1 MAAIHG
7 VAGEWTRV
15 KGSVTGLW
23 PVFLG
28 VAAAGFSVATAFFA
42 SASAGAAAFAVSIAA
57 TGFALARALKRIE
70 SYFKG
75 ARGEERVSG
84 ILRSLPDSYH
94 VFNDFVA
101 LGTHVDHVVV
111 GPAGV
116 FSVET
121 KNWRG
126 EVTVE
131 DGYILVDGSLP
142 SREPLA
148 QAVKEAALVKAQ
160 LEKLGWKGDVTPVL
174 AFASDTFKS
183 RMAEIGGAVVMNAG
197 ELQSSFAAG
206 RTVIPPQEIDRLA
219 SLMENKR

>member
-1 MAAIHG
+1 MAQIHG
-7 VAGEWTRV
+7 IAGEWTRV
-15 KGSVTGLW
+15 KGSVAGLW

-42 SASAGAAAFAVSIAA
+42 SAPYGSAAFAVSVAA
-57 TGFALARALKRIE
+57 TGFALARALKRME

-84 ILRSLPDSYH
+84 ILRSLPDGYH

-121 KNWRG
+121 KNWRAASSRAG
-126 EVTVE
+126 R
-131 DGYILVDGSLP
+131 LSRRP
-142 SREPLA
+142 SRRPRSSRRSL
-148 QAVKEAALVKAQ
+148 
-160 LEKLGWKGDVTPVL
+160 KG
-174 AFASDTFKS
+174 S
-183 RMAEIGGAVVMNAG
+183 
-197 ELQSSFAAG
+197 AG
-206 RTVIPPQEIDRLA
+206 RATSRPSSSSRPTPSNR
-219 SLMENKR
+219 KWPK

>member
-1 MAAIHG
+1 MAQIHG
-7 VAGEWTRV
+7 IAGEWTRV
-15 KGSVTGLW
+15 KGSVAGLW

-42 SASAGAAAFAVSIAA
+42 SAPYGSAAFAVSVAA
-57 TGFALARALKRIE
+57 TGFALARALKRME

-84 ILRSLPDSYH
+84 ILRSLPDGYH

-131 DGYILVDGSLP
+131 DGYILVDGKLP
-142 SREPLA
+142 SRAPLA

-160 LEKLGWKGDVTPVL
+160 LERLGWKGDVTPVL
-174 AFASDTFKS
+174 VFASNSFKS
-183 RMAEIGGAVVMNAG
+183 KMAEIGGAVVMNAA
-197 ELQSSFAAG
+197 ELQASFAAG
-206 RTVIPPQEIDRLA
+206 RTVIPPQETDRLA
-219 SLMENKR
+219 SLMENKA

>member
-15 KGSVTGLW
+15 KGSVAGLW

-42 SASAGAAAFAVSIAA
+42 NASAGAAAFAVSIAA

-84 ILRSLPDSYH
+84 ILRSLPESYH

-142 SREPLA
+142 SRAPLA

>member
-1 MAAIHG
+1 MAQIHG

-15 KGSVTGLW
+15 KGSVAGLW

-42 SASAGAAAFAVSIAA
+42 SASIGSAAFAVSIAA

-84 ILRSLPDSYH
+84 MLRSLPEGYH

-148 QAVKEAALVKAQ
+148 QAVREASLVKAQ

-183 RMAEIGGAVVMNAG
+183 RMAEIGGAVVMNAC

-219 SLMENKR
+219 SLMENRT